1 MGVNRVVR
9 MVKMMMVEKEEMGS
23 VGVLTRVWMGLFR
36 PWLLGRG
43 IVLLR
48 ARDGEIGAGAR
59 VGERF

>member
-1 MGVNRVVR
+1 
-9 MVKMMMVEKEEMGS
+9 MMMVEKEEMGS